1 MSKIVQAVNAMISN
15 KKSIDNVAV
24 GESEIFFR
32 YREKYIWSVR
42 RDSDSGEY
50 ILWYYPGVDDVHDVA
65 GNDGEDWE
73 RVPMVTYKTAEI
85 GTKEARA
92 SFAELHSIVKERVY
106 GMDEVLEDIIADSED
121 L

>member
-15 KKSIDNVAV
+15 KKLIDSVII
-24 GESEIFFR
+24 GDSEIFFR

-42 RDSDSGEY
+42 RESESGEY
-50 ILWYYPGVDDVHDVA
+50 LLWYYPGADDVGRIA
-65 GNDGEDWE
+65 ANDGEDWE
-73 RVPMVTYKTAEI
+73 RVPMVVYKTADI

-92 SFAELHSIVKERVY
+92 SFAELHSIVKERIY
-106 GMDEVLEDIIADSED
+106 GMDEVLQDIISDAED

>member
-1 MSKIVQAVNAMISN
+1 MSKIVQAVNSMIVN
-15 KKSIDNVAV
+15 KKLIDSVII

-32 YREKYIWSVR
+32 YRDKYIWSVR
-42 RDSDSGEY
+42 RDPDSSEY
-50 ILWYYPGVDDVHDVA
+50 LLWYYPGAGGVA
-65 GNDGEDWE
+65 EIAANDGSDWDH
-73 RVPMVTYKTAEI
+73 VPMVLYKTADI

-106 GMDEVLEDIIADSED
+106 GMDEVLEDIISDADE